1 MEIIDFSNMDVF
13 PRFYGGSEKKLCV
26 IYCGN
31 KYMLKFPKRPNERDR
46 TSMEISYS
54 NNVFSEYISCKIVAS
69 LGLPVQNVLLGNY
82 KNKTVVACQDFVKP
96 GEQLVEFDKI
106 KVSYLSGSS
115 NGQGT
120 ELSDVI
126 STIKTH
132 PFIPNKEKVLERF
145 WDMFITDALIANF
158 DRHNGN
164 WGFLVNEEKKTIRL
178 APVYDCGSCLL
189 PRLSDEQMRKFLNNS
204 AEMEKRVYTF
214 PNAALKVNNDKLNFY
229 KFLTETDN
237 ADCLRSIERT
247 FSKIDLQCISSIIDN
262 TPIIS
267 DVRKEFYKTYISER
281 YNKIIVPAYE
291 HMQKTKQQIH
301 KKPKRL

>member
-1 MEIIDFSNMDVF
+1 MGIIDFSNMDVF

-54 NNVFSEYISCKIVAS
+54 NNVFSEYISCRIVAS
-69 LGLPVQNVLLGNY
+69 LGLPVQNVLLGYY

-120 ELSDVI
+120 ELSDVL

-145 WDMFITDALIANF
+145 WDMFIADTLLANF

-189 PRLSDEQMRKFLNNS
+189 PRLSDDQMRQYLNDF
-204 AEMEKRVYTF
+204 AEIEKRVYIF

-237 ADCLRSIERT
+237 TDCLRSIERM
-247 FSKIDLQCISSIIDN
+247 FPKIDLQRIGAIIDN

-267 DVRKEFYKTYISER
+267 DIRKEFYKTYISER
-281 YNKIIVPAYE
+281 YKKIIVPAYE

-301 KKPKRL
+301 KKPNR